1 MLELVKGNFYNKF
14 YERNDVFMKESYLSD
29 TALGSSCIIKKINLE
44 CSIKRRLLDIGLIEG
59 TKVENVLISPA
70 GDPMAFLIR
79 GAVIALR
86 REDSKNIVVEV
97 I

>member
-1 MLELVKGNFYNKF
+1 
-14 YERNDVFMKESYLSD
+14 MKDRYLSD
-29 TALGSSCIIKKINLE
+29 TKLGSNCIIKKINLDG
-44 CSIKRRLLDIGLIEG
+44 SIKRRLLDIGLIEG
-59 TKVENVLISPA
+59 TKVENVLISPT

-86 REDSKNIVVEV
+86 NDDSKNILVEV